1 MFTADYKIRKYLIN
15 KLSPVTNLHFPSKAS
30 VDDITV
36 FYIGDSSVQRTQV
49 SKANTVINNQIVPS
63 TIRNLCEFRVE
74 FVSVGQSYKEASDEI
89 EKILEA
95 INTPGFFNEL
105 NQQLPMS
112 LFNVRIEDSLMT
124 TQAEAT
130 ETAYVHTQTL
140 SFSYGE

>member
-1 MFTADYKIRKYLIN
+1 
-15 KLSPVTNLHFPSKAS
+15 
-30 VDDITV
+30 
-36 FYIGDSSVQRTQV
+36 QV
-49 SKANTVINNQIVPS
+49 SKANTVINNQIMPS

-74 FVSVGQSYKEASDEI
+74 FVSLGQSYKEASDEI

-95 INTPGFFNEL
+95 IYTPGFFNDL
-105 NQQLPMS
+105 NQQLPMP

-124 TQAEAT
+124 SQAEAT

>member
-36 FYIGDSSVQRTQV
+36 VYIGDSSVQRTQIA
-49 SKANTVINNQIVPS
+49 KANQIVNNQIVPS

>member
-15 KLSPVTNLHFPSKAS
+15 KLSPVTNLNFPSKAS
-30 VDDITV
+30 VDDITIV
-36 FYIGDSSVQRTQV
+36 YIGDSSVQRTQV
-49 SKANTVINNQIVPS
+49 SKANTVINNQIMPS
-63 TIRNLCEFRVE
+63 TIRNLCEFRVQ

-95 INTPGFFNEL
+95 VYTPGFFNDL
-105 NQQLPMS
+105 NQQLPMP

-124 TQAEAT
+124 SQAEAT

>member
-36 FYIGDSSVQRTQV
+36 VYIGDSSVQRTQV
-49 SKANTVINNQIVPS
+49 AKANTVINNQIVPS

-95 INTPGFFNEL
+95 IYTPGFFNDL
-105 NQQLPMS
+105 NQLLPMP
-112 LFNVRIEDSLMT
+112 LFNIRIEDSLMT
-124 TQAEAT
+124 SQAEAT

>member
-15 KLSPVTNLHFPSKAS
+15 KLSLVTNLHFPSKAS
-30 VDDITV
+30 VDNVTV
-36 FYIGDSSVQRTQV
+36 VYIGDSSVQRTQV
-49 SKANTVINNQIVPS
+49 AKANTVINNQIVPS

-95 INTPGFFNEL
+95 IYTPGFFYDL
-105 NQQLPMS
+105 NQQIPMQ
-112 LFNVRIEDSLMT
+112 LFNIRIEDSLMT
-124 TQAEAT
+124 SQAEAT
-130 ETAYVHTQTL
+130 ETAYVHTQNL

>member
-36 FYIGDSSVQRTQV
+36 VYIGDSSVQRTQV

-74 FVSVGQSYKEASDEI
+74 FVSVG
-89 EKILEA
+89 
-95 INTPGFFNEL
+95 
-105 NQQLPMS
+105 
-112 LFNVRIEDSLMT
+112 
-124 TQAEAT
+124 
-130 ETAYVHTQTL
+130 
-140 SFSYGE
+140 

>member
-15 KLSPVTNLHFPSKAS
+15 KLSPVTNLRFSSKAS

-36 FYIGDSSVQRTQV
+36 VYIGDSSVQRTQV

-95 INTPGFFNEL
+95 VYTPGFFNDL
-105 NQQLPMS
+105 NQQLPMP
-112 LFNVRIEDSLMT
+112 LFKIRIEDSLMT
-124 TQAEAT
+124 SQAEAT

>member
-30 VDDITV
+30 VDNTTMV
-36 FYIGDSSVQRTQV
+36 YIGDSSVQRTQIA
-49 SKANTVINNQIVPS
+49 KANKIVNNQIVPS

-74 FVSVGQSYKEASDEI
+74 FVAVGQSFKSASDEI

-95 INTPGFFNEL
+95 LYTSGFFDEL
-105 NQQLPMS
+105 NQQLPMP
-112 LFNVRIEDSLMT
+112 LFNIRIEDSLMT

>member
-15 KLSPVTNLHFPSKAS
+15 KLSPVANLHFTSKAS

-36 FYIGDSSVQRTQV
+36 VYIGDSSVQRTQV

-95 INTPGFFNEL
+95 VYTPGFFNDL
-105 NQQLPMS
+105 NQQLPMP

-124 TQAEAT
+124 SQAEAT

>member
-1 MFTADYKIRKYLIN
+1 
-15 KLSPVTNLHFPSKAS
+15 V
-30 VDDITV
+30 
-36 FYIGDSSVQRTQV
+36 YIGDSSVQRTQIA
-49 SKANTVINNQIVPS
+49 KANQIVNNQIVPS

-74 FVSVGQSYKEASDEI
+74 FVAVGQSFKSASDEI

-95 INTPGFFNEL
+95 LYTSGFFDEL
-105 NQQLPMS
+105 NQQLPMP
-112 LFNVRIEDSLMT
+112 LFNIRIEDSLMT

>member
-30 VDDITV
+30 VDDIAV
-36 FYIGDSSVQRTQV
+36 VYIGDSSVQRTQV

-95 INTPGFFNEL
+95 IYTPGFFNDL
-105 NQQLPMS
+105 NQQLPMP

-124 TQAEAT
+124 SQAEAT

>member
-36 FYIGDSSVQRTQV
+36 VYIGDSSVQRTQV

-74 FVSVGQSYKEASDEI
+74 FCLSDNHI
-89 EKILEA
+89 KSI
-95 INTPGFFNEL
+95 
-105 NQQLPMS
+105 
-112 LFNVRIEDSLMT
+112 R
-124 TQAEAT
+124 
-130 ETAYVHTQTL
+130 
-140 SFSYGE
+140 

>member
-15 KLSPVTNLHFPSKAS
+15 KLSPVTNLNFPSKAS
-30 VDDITV
+30 VDDITIV
-36 FYIGDSSVQRTQV
+36 YIGDSSVQRTQV
-49 SKANTVINNQIVPS
+49 SKANTVINNQIMPS

-95 INTPGFFNEL
+95 VYTPGFFNDL
-105 NQQLPMS
+105 NQQLPMP

-124 TQAEAT
+124 SQAEAT